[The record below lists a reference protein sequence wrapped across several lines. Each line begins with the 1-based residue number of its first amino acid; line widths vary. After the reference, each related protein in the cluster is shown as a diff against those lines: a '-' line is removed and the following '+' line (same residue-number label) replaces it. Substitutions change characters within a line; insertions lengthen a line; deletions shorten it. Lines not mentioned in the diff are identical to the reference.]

1 MTDRFDL
8 TGQVAIIT
16 GASSGIGVALAKAFA
31 EQGAD
36 VAIFARR
43 VEKLEKVAEEI
54 KAMGRNVIPVGCDVG
69 NEDQVK
75 AGVTKVIEKFGKVDI
90 LVNNAGIALPGSVE
104 ELSTEDWEKTMDVN
118 IKGIY
123 LMSKYVVPDMKKR
136 QYGRIINTASVN
148 AIVGGKVAPRHAYN
162 ASKAAVL
169 GITTGMGTSL
179 VQHGITVNAIGPGL
193 FKTEMTEDALFED
206 KVLAYYNQLCPAG
219 RPGELDEI
227 TGIAIYFASKAAS
240 YTTAQVVYVDGGW
253 TAV

>member
-8 TGQVAIIT
+8 TGQVAIVT

-36 VAIFARR
+36 VALFARR
-43 VEKLEKVAEEI
+43 EEKLAKVAEEI
-54 KAMGRNVIPVGCDVG
+54 RAMGRKALPVGCDVA
-69 NEDQVK
+69 NEEQVK
-75 AGVTKVIEKFGKVDI
+75 AGVEKVISEFGKVDI
-90 LVNNAGIALPGSVE
+90 LINNAGIATPGSVD
-104 ELSTEDWEKTMDVN
+104 ELSMEDWEKTMDVN
-118 IKGIY
+118 VKGVY

-136 QYGRIINTASVN
+136 KYGRIINTASVN

-179 VQHGITVNAIGPGL
+179 IQDGITVNAIGPGL
-193 FKTEMTEDALFED
+193 FKTEMTEDTLFED
-206 KVLAYYNQLCPAG
+206 KILAYYNQLCPAG
-219 RPGELDEI
+219 RPGDLDEI